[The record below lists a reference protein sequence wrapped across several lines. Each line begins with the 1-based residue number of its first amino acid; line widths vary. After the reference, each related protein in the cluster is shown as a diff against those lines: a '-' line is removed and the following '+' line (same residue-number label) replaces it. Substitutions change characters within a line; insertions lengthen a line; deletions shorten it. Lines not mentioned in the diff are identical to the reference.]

1 MAEVLTQSQIDALL
15 RGLDSGQLQLS
26 SDKKPKIREYDFRSP
41 MKFTKEQLKTLDNLH
56 ETLGRLLSSY
66 FLGILRLSCEMEVLS
81 IEEQR
86 YYEFNNALPDTTLI
100 GMLQLESS
108 DTSLEDIS
116 MMIDVSPSIGFLIVD
131 RLLGGP
137 GTGYTFQRD
146 FTEIELRILRHV
158 FERISGY
165 VEETWRD
172 YVDVKARLTSLE
184 TNARLVQL
192 YSPEEIVVIVLMRVK
207 IRDLTGNLS
216 ICIPAANLEE
226 VISRFGNKFAR
237 SNRKFDEDRET
248 ARKQIILKTITN
260 SELELKAVLHEM
272 ELDLQDL
279 LQLQVNDIIPLHISA
294 KSSVSVKVEDIPWF
308 KAKIG
313 RTKLKKALMIEQMI

>member
-1 MAEVLTQSQIDALL
+1 MPEVLTQSEIDALL
-15 RGLDSGQLQLS
+15 RGLDSGQVKLS
-26 SDKKPKIREYDFRSP
+26 GDKPRIREYDFRSP

-56 ETLGRLLSSY
+56 ETLGRLLASY
-66 FLGILRLSCEMEVLS
+66 FLGILRMSCEIEVLS

-86 YYEFNNALPDTTLI
+86 YYEFSNALPDSTLI
-100 GMLQLESS
+100 GLLQLEST
-108 DTSLEDIS
+108 DTALEDIS

-137 GTGYTFQRD
+137 GTGYALQRD

-158 FERISGY
+158 FERVSGY
-165 VEETWRD
+165 VEETWRE

-192 YSPEEIVVIVLMRVK
+192 YSPEEIVVIVLLRVR

-226 VISRFGNKFAR
+226 VINRFSNKFTR
-237 SNRKFDEDRET
+237 SNRKYDEERET
-248 ARKQIILKTITN
+248 ARKQVILKTITN
-260 SELELKAVLHEM
+260 SELEMKAVLHEM
-272 ELDLQDL
+272 ELDLYDL
-279 LQLQVNDIIPLHISA
+279 LQLQVNDIIPLNISA
-294 KSSVSVKVEDIPWF
+294 NSSASVKVEEIPWF
-308 KAKIG
+308 KARIG

>member
-1 MAEVLTQSQIDALL
+1 LAEVLTQSQIDALL